1 MDRLQPLS
9 VAAPGKVNLSL
20 LVGPRRADGYH
31 ELFTVFYPLGLADRL
46 TFTLEARPPGG
57 AALDL
62 RVVCPGIDQ
71 EDNLVTRALRALE
84 AASGW
89 RLGGEVLVE
98 KGLPVAG
105 GVGGGS
111 SDAAQALLAGARVL
125 TAAGGPALEAAALHA
140 LAARL
145 GADVP
150 FFLDPRPALAR
161 GVGERL
167 EPLPLPAAAPGA
179 GRQRCR
185 AVDCRRVQRVRRAR
199 TRAGKADAAFAEP
212 NRRAERSWRE
222 ALRGLVDRDLDEE
235 AVVRRVAPRLLQND
249 LECPCSVPAAGADG
263 RARPPA
269 GPRGPRR
276 CWSAG
281 PAPRWS
287 AFSISRSGRRRLP
300 WRCAVEDCRPSS
312 DSPGGSPVS

>member
-125 TAAGGPALEAAALHA
+125 TAAGGPAFEAAALHA

-167 EPLPLPAAAPGA
+167 ELLPLPPLPLVLVTGEAGLSTAAVYRAFDDGGA
-179 GRQRCR
+179 GEP
-185 AVDCRRVQRVRRAR
+185 
-199 TRAGKADAAFAEP
+199 DAAFAE
-212 NRRAERSWRE
+212 RSAVCRAVLAG
-222 ALRGLVDRDLDEE
+222 ALRGLV
-235 AVVRRVAPRLLQND
+235 
-249 LECPCSVPAAGADG
+249 
-263 RARPPA
+263 
-269 GPRGPRR
+269 
-276 CWSAG
+276 
-281 PAPRWS
+281 
-287 AFSISRSGRRRLP
+287 GRRPR
-300 WRCAVEDCRPSS
+300 
-312 DSPGGSPVS
+312 